1 MKRVMAICVQ
11 GIVVATLLT
20 ACDPTPPLTAA
31 DRAKVLYE
39 AIEQIP
45 ACEALR
51 QRLRD
56 PAITLDGFNAAYQ
69 ESIKS
74 GCLLRHA

>member
-1 MKRVMAICVQ
+1 MKSIAACLPVMAMVTFL
-11 GIVVATLLT
+11 G
-20 ACDPTPPLTAA
+20 ACDPTPPLSAA
-31 DRAKVLYE
+31 DRAHVLYE
-39 AIEQIP
+39 AIERIP

-51 QRLRD
+51 ERLRD